1 MRHENEIQSLSSFQ
15 RFTGGD
21 IKFRHVR
28 AVEIVD
34 LRINYQ
40 KGAPIAYIRPV
51 TTRGRRWL
59 WESRWV
65 SVLRIERDR
74 GPRAVARTHPAN
86 GRRRI
91 DDSLAVVKFTMTE

>member
-15 RFTGGD
+15 GFTGGD
-21 IKFRHVR
+21 IKFRQVR

-59 WESRWV
+59 WDHVGYPYSGSNAIVDPEQLLELIQRMDADELTIHWQSGNSR
-65 SVLRIERDR
+65 
-74 GPRAVARTHPAN
+74 
-86 GRRRI
+86 
-91 DDSLAVVKFTMTE
+91 